1 MTVAASSVPVAGL
14 TRLPVNPDEGYP
26 QSFLLAL
33 AGRTYQV
40 ELYVDVPEHLLGSE
54 PGQRESI
61 DVVGGG
67 TTGSTGAEAGAHDP
81 TAPAIGMLVA
91 AISRQE
97 ADGSLVPLL
106 RRRLLPGLL
115 YSAREL
121 LLVVDEVYVAAGN
134 LNGAGPFGSVLV
146 ARVGAR

>member
-1 MTVAASSVPVAGL
+1 MTVSAPAGPIAGL
-14 TRLPVNPDEGYP
+14 IRLPVNPDEGFP

-40 ELYVDVPEHLLGSE
+40 ELYVDVPEHLLPRE
-54 PGQRESI
+54 PGQRDRI

-67 TTGSTGAEAGAHDP
+67 AGAGTGAAGL
-81 TAPAIGMLVA
+81 LVA
-91 AISRQE
+91 VLARQE
-97 ADGSLVPLL
+97 PDGTLVPLL

-115 YSAREL
+115 YTAREL

-134 LNGAGPFGSVLV
+134 LNGAGPFGSVLR
-146 ARVGAR
+146 ARVGVR